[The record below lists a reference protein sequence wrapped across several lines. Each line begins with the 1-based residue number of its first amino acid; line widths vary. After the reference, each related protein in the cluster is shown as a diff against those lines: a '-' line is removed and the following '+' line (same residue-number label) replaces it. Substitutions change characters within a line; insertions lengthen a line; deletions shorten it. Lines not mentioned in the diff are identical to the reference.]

1 MIFTFQDILVA
12 LAANLALLALAVI
25 TYTQIKTFT
34 RVTVIFRR
42 VPGRFEPWL
51 IGLALGFA
59 AVLAMTLPLAV
70 APGVFVDGSAVP
82 IGLAA
87 PMGGPIAGVIAAL
100 LAMVYR
106 FSLGGAGGY
115 AGMIGIVAAAAAGL
129 LVHGLLRARQKRLSY
144 SHLLLLGGLLV
155 LCALLGMWSLPTL
168 ELASSMIAAALPPV
182 TIALPL
188 GTLFLGTL
196 LIQEQRRR
204 EFEERVAES
213 ERRFHTITDNMPG
226 VVYQRVLTTS
236 GEIRY
241 PFLSAGLIDLFGVS
255 AEEVMADSSKLLD
268 AVHPEDV
275 EGMRAS
281 IVASA
286 RDLSVWSHE
295 YRVLHKDRSTRW
307 LHAKA
312 VAHRRE
318 NGDVVWDGFVTDE
331 TERKT
336 AEMALSVAN
345 GLLTMTNERLAKMY
359 DDAHQFVD
367 DVAHEF
373 RTPLTVIREF
383 AAIMNEGLVGDLNDD
398 QRHYLRVICARV
410 DDLNGLVNDMLDLSR
425 LEAGLMSAA
434 RRECT
439 VQEIVERVETVL
451 TRRAQASRVEFNVEI
466 EKDLPAIYCDA
477 EKIGRVLINLA
488 INAFKYGGD
497 KGGVTL
503 WIRNLPATSQI
514 MMGVSDNGP
523 GIPPDKVEM
532 IFERFKQ
539 TGRLRDTAK
548 GFGLGLNIVR
558 ELVDLN
564 LGDVSCESSLGKGS
578 TFSFTVP
585 VFDPVSIVSQYIGR
599 MARQRSNLFFVS
611 DVRID
616 VAAEMDEAIA
626 HDFDAILQ
634 QQMQRE
640 ELLLQVCPQ
649 SWILLTPDKQDA
661 EVRKR
666 ARILHEKM
674 TEIYGEISDGSPTL
688 EVLPMGIWRLPGQ
701 TAALLA
707 RFKRADN
714 SKRLRRRA

>member
-34 RVTVIFRR
+34 RVAVIFRR

-51 IGLALGFA
+51 IGLALGLT

-70 APGVFVDGSAVP
+70 APGVIVDGSTVP

-87 PMGGPIAGVIAAL
+87 PVGGPVAGAIAVL
-100 LAMVYR
+100 LAVVYR
-106 FSLGGAGGY
+106 LSLGGAGGV
-115 AGMIGIVAAAAAGL
+115 AGMIGLIAAAAAGMF
-129 LVHGLLRARQKRLSY
+129 VHGLLRARRKRLGY
-144 SHLLLLGGLLV
+144 GHLLLLGGLLV
-155 LCALLGMWSLPTL
+155 LCGLLGMWSLPTE
-168 ELASSMIAAALPPV
+168 ELASSVIAAALPPIA
-182 TIALPL
+182 IALPL
-188 GTLFLGTL
+188 GALFLGTL

-226 VVYQRVLTTS
+226 VVYQRELTAE

-241 PFLSAGLIDLFGVS
+241 PFLSARLIDLFGVS
-255 AEEVMADSSKLLD
+255 AEEVMADSSKLLN

-281 IVASA
+281 IMESA
-286 RDLSVWSHE
+286 QSLNDWAHE
-295 YRVLHKDRSTRW
+295 YRVLHKDRTTRW

-312 VAHRRE
+312 VPHRRE
-318 NGDVVWDGFVTDE
+318 NGDVVWDGIVTDE

-383 AAIMNEGLVGDLNDD
+383 AAIMNEGLTGDLNDE
-398 QRHYLRVICARV
+398 QRHYLHVICARV

-434 RRECT
+434 RRECSARD
-439 VQEIVERVETVL
+439 IIDRVETVL
-451 TRRAQASRVEFNVEI
+451 TRRAQASRVEFKVEI
-466 EKDLPAIYCDA
+466 EENLPPIYCDA
-477 EKIGRVLINLA
+477 EKIGRVLVNLA

-503 WIRNLPATSQI
+503 WMHHLPASSQV
-514 MMGVSDNGP
+514 MMGVTDNGP
-523 GIPPDKVEM
+523 GIPKDKLEM

-539 TGRLRDTAK
+539 AGRLRDTAK

-558 ELVDLN
+558 EIVDLN
-564 LGDVSCESSLGKGS
+564 LGDVTVQSALGKGS

-585 VFDPVSIVSQYIGR
+585 VFDPVGVVSLYVGK
-599 MARQRSNLFFVS
+599 MAQQRGNLFFVS
-611 DVRID
+611 DIRID
-616 VAAEMDEAIA
+616 VAAEMDEAVA
-626 HDFDAILQ
+626 RDFDAILQ

-640 ELLLQVCPQ
+640 ELLLQVGSR

-661 EVRKR
+661 EVRAR
-666 ARILHEKM
+666 ARTLHERIG
-674 TEIYGEISDGSPTL
+674 EIYGEIGDGSPAL

-701 TAALLA
+701 TAALVA
-707 RFKRADN
+707 RFKRSVD
-714 SKRLRRRA
+714 SKRQRRRA

>member
-34 RVTVIFRR
+34 RVTVVFRR

-51 IGLALGFA
+51 IGLALGLT

-70 APGVFVDGSAVP
+70 APGVFVDGSTVP

-87 PMGGPIAGVIAAL
+87 PVGGPIAGIIAAL
-100 LAMVYR
+100 LAVVFR
-106 FSLGGAGGY
+106 FSLGGAGGV
-115 AGMIGIVAAAAAGL
+115 AGVVGIAAAAAAGL
-129 LVHGLLRARQKRLSY
+129 VVHRLLQVKRQRLGY
-144 SHLLLLGGLLV
+144 FHLMLLGSMLV
-155 LCALLGMWSLPTL
+155 FCALLGMWTLPTE
-168 ELASSMIAAALPPV
+168 ELASSVIAAALPPI

-196 LIQEQRRR
+196 LTQEQRRR
-204 EFEERVAES
+204 EFEERIAES

-226 VVYQRVLTTS
+226 VVYQRVLTPN

-241 PFLSAGLIDLFGVS
+241 PFLSARLIDLFGVS
-255 AEEVMADSSKLLD
+255 AEEVMADSAKLLE
-268 AVHPEDV
+268 AVHPEDIK
-275 EGMRAS
+275 GMRSS
-281 IVASA
+281 IMESA
-286 RDLSVWSHE
+286 RNLTDWSYE
-295 YRVLHKDRSTRW
+295 YRTVHKDRTTRW

-312 VAHRRE
+312 AAHRRD
-318 NGDVVWDGFVTDE
+318 NGEVVWDGIVTDE

-425 LEAGLMSAA
+425 LEAGLMSAS
-434 RRECT
+434 RRECS
-439 VQEIVERVETVL
+439 VQDIIDRVETVL
-451 TRRAQASRVEFNVEI
+451 TRRAQASRVDFKVEV
-466 EKDLPAIYCDA
+466 EENLPKIYCDA

-488 INAFKYGGD
+488 INAFKYGGE

-503 WIRNLPATSQI
+503 WIRHLPASSQI
-514 MMGVSDNGP
+514 SMGVTDNGP
-523 GIPPDKVEM
+523 GIPPDKLDM

-539 TGRLRDTAK
+539 AGRLRDTAK

-564 LGDVSCESSLGKGS
+564 LGDVGVKSILGQGS
-578 TFSFTVP
+578 TFSFTIP
-585 VFDPVSIVSQYIGR
+585 VFDPASIVALYVAK
-599 MARQRSNLFFVS
+599 MARQRTDLFFVS
-611 DVRID
+611 DIRID
-616 VAAEMDEAIA
+616 VTAEMDEEMAR
-626 HDFDAILQ
+626 DFDAILQ
-634 QQMQRE
+634 QQVQRE
-640 ELLLQVCPQ
+640 ELLLQVGPR
-649 SWILLTPDKQDA
+649 SWILLTPDKQD
-661 EVRKR
+661 VDVR
-666 ARILHEKM
+666 ARARNLRERIG
-674 TEIYGEISDGSPTL
+674 EIYGELGDGSPAL
-688 EVLPMGIWRLPGQ
+688 EVEPTGIWRLPGQ
-701 TAALLA
+701 TAALVA
-707 RFKRADN
+707 RFNQPTDQE
-714 SKRLRRRA
+714 RLRLRA

>member
-168 ELASSMIAAALPPV
+168 ELASSVIAAALPPV